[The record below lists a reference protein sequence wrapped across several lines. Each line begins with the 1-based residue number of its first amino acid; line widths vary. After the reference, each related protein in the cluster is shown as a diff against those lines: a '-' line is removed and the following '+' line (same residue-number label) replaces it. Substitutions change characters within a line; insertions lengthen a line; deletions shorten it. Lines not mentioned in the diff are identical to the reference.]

1 MRIQL
6 KELYSSKLVDT
17 LFNILLPII
26 SVVAA
31 LLIGSVMLRLLNVN
45 PVEAYESLINGAT
58 GLSGTSE
65 PLKINARAETV
76 IKSIPLL
83 FVGIGI
89 CIAFRA
95 GVINIGGEGQ
105 MMMGAVI
112 GTILALQ
119 LEEIPRIFT
128 YVPWNDFPQVATVS
142 LVLTAGFIGG
152 ALWGGIAGA
161 LKAYF
166 NVNEILSTI
175 MLNQIALQIMIFLL
189 NGPIQDPRQRTRA
202 GGIAKTIKI
211 PEHARLPRLTFL
223 TDVPIRL
230 HAGIFIAIGLAII
243 IYILLWRT
251 TYGYRLRAVGKNIR
265 AARYAGI
272 NVKRQIVYAML
283 WSGGFAGLA
292 GIVQVTGLQY
302 VLQTEGSAA
311 DFTGN
316 AGFNGIV
323 TALFGGLHPIGTIP
337 ASIFFGGLLIG
348 GQAMQ
353 RAVQIEASLITALNG
368 LIVVFVVSSQIVSR
382 HRSRRRVNSSSSREE
397 PANAK

>member
-1 MRIQL
+1 ML
-6 KELYSSKLVDT
+6 LLLDVD
-17 LFNILLPII
+17 PID
-26 SVVAA
+26 
-31 LLIGSVMLRLLNVN
+31 
-45 PVEAYESLINGAT
+45 AYESLVNGAT

-95 GVINIGGEGQ
+95 GVINVGGEGQ
-105 MMMGAVI
+105 MMMGAVV

-119 LEEIPRIFT
+119 MDHIPKLFT
-128 YVPWNDFPQVATVS
+128 QVPWNDFPQVATVTLI
-142 LVLTAGFIGG
+142 LVAGFVGG
-152 ALWGGIAGA
+152 AIWGGIAGV

-175 MLNQIALQIMIFLL
+175 MLNQIAIQIMVYLL
-189 NGPIQDPRQRTRA
+189 NGPIQDPQQRNRA

-211 PEHARLPRLTFL
+211 PEHARLPRLTFF

-230 HAGIFIAIGLAII
+230 HAGIFVALALAVI

-251 TYGYRLRAVGKNIR
+251 TYGYRLRAVGKNMR

-272 NVKRQIVYAML
+272 NVERQIVYAML
-283 WSGGFAGLA
+283 WSGGFSGLA
-292 GIVQVTGLQY
+292 GIVQVAGLQY
-302 VLQTEGSAA
+302 VLQTEGSAV

-337 ASIFFGGLLIG
+337 ASIFFGGLLVG

-353 RAVQIEASLITALNG
+353 RAVQIESSLITALNG
-368 LIVVFVVSSQIVSR
+368 LIVVFVVSSQII
-382 HRSRRRVNSSSSREE
+382 SRRRARRRVSESLKREV
-397 PANAK
+397 AT

>member
-1 MRIQL
+1 MQKYRQSFI
-6 KELYSSKLVDT
+6 SSKSIDV
-17 LFNILLPII
+17 LFNLLLPIV

-31 LLIGSVMLRLLNVN
+31 LLIGSVMLLLLNVD
-45 PVEAYESLINGAT
+45 PIEAYESLINGAT
-58 GLSGTSE
+58 GLSGSSE
-65 PLKINARAETV
+65 PLKINARAETI

-83 FVGIGI
+83 FVGVGI

-95 GVINIGGEGQ
+95 GVINVGGEGQ
-105 MMMGAVI
+105 MMMGAVF

-119 LEEIPRIFT
+119 VEDIPEIFT
-128 YVPWNDFPQVATVS
+128 YVPWRDFPQIATVTF
-142 LVLTAGFIGG
+142 VLTAGFIGG
-152 ALWGGIAGA
+152 AMWGGIAGA

-175 MLNQIALQIMIFLL
+175 MLNQIALQIMIYLL

-211 PEHARLPRLTFL
+211 PEHARLPRVTFL

-230 HAGIFIAIGLAII
+230 HAGIFIAIALAVI

-251 TYGYRLRAVGKNIR
+251 TFGYRLRAVGKNMR

-272 NVKRQIVYAML
+272 NVERQIVYSML

-292 GIVQVTGLQY
+292 GIVQVAGLQY

-382 HRSRRRVNSSSSREE
+382 RRARRRVSNSLKQEE
-397 PANAK
+397 PTDAE